1 MSMDYATQ
9 QGRMQ
14 YWLLGVLEQ
23 LRTIDLYDADFLA
36 LLWDG
41 IENRFHEGYEM
52 YGDSIWRKPLDEVA
66 ADAMEELVDY
76 FIYSAVLYDR
86 STPEANR

>member
-1 MSMDYATQ
+1 
-9 QGRMQ
+9 MQ
-14 YWLLGVLEQ
+14 FWLLRVLED
-23 LRTIDLYDADFLA
+23 LRRVNLDDPDFLS

-41 IENRFHEGYEM
+41 IDHRFLEGYEM
-52 YGDSIWRKPLDEVA
+52 YGDRVWTKPLDEVA

-86 STPEANR
+86 STPEGQR